1 MNHYFFPFGK
11 KKKKKKI
18 QKKKKKKKIDIKFK
32 IKNVFEIWWKSSYYH
47 RSRKWIGKNVCII
60 LCRKRLKKTT
70 IKKKKKKKSKKFEQI
85 NSLFPNKIGAKVV
98 VNDLGGSFKGEGK
111 SSQAADLVVQEIK
124 SKGGEAVANYDSVEN
139 GDSIVKTAI
148 EAFGRVDILVN
159 NA

>member
-1 MNHYFFPFGK
+1 M
-11 KKKKKKI
+11 
-18 QKKKKKKKIDIKFK
+18 
-32 IKNVFEIWWKSSYYH
+32 
-47 RSRKWIGKNVCII
+47 
-60 LCRKRLKKTT
+60 
-70 IKKKKKKKSKKFEQI
+70 
-85 NSLFPNKIGAKVV
+85 
-98 VNDLGGSFKGEGK
+98 GGSFKGEGK